1 MSFIKNIAFIFVIAF
16 FFAGVTSGVNMALS
30 ARIKLNEETRVNKQ
44 LLEALGIPF
53 SDKSSPETIQEIK
66 SKRVKSAV
74 LGNERLFAAITDQGS
89 VDRFAFPVTGKG
101 LWGSIQGLLAL
112 NKDLTRVEGLIFTSH
127 VETPGL
133 GARID
138 EQWFRDQFHGID
150 LQRKASE
157 DKFLKM
163 GPGSSESVNR
173 VDSITGATITS
184 MSVEKMLNEAI
195 RSILSEKDQ
204 IRGLDWQSLPK
215 K

>member
-1 MSFIKNIAFIFVIAF
+1 MTFIKNIGFIFVIAF
-16 FFAGVTSGVNMALS
+16 LFAGVTSGVNMALS
-30 ARIKLNEETRVNKQ
+30 KRIKLNEETRVNKQ

-53 SDKSSPETIQEIK
+53 SDRSSPEKIQEIK
-66 SKRVKSAV
+66 SKRVKSAL
-74 LGNERLFAAITDQGS
+74 LGNERLFAAITEQGS
-89 VDRFAFPVTGKG
+89 IDRFAFPVSGKG
-101 LWGSIQGLLAL
+101 LWGAIHGLLAV

-138 EQWFRDQFHGID
+138 EQWFRDQFQGID

-163 GPGSSESVNR
+163 GPGNRESVNR

-195 RSILSEKDQ
+195 RSILSEKDK